1 MAMRRLLGDRG
12 MVEAD
17 RSARRWTLPACV
29 ILAIMLRL
37 LAMLIFPV
45 APISDYAW
53 YLDRARDIAA
63 GLGYVERGVPT
74 AYWPVG
80 YPAILAAAIA
90 LTGSDHVAP
99 LALNLAFAATTG
111 WGMIMLGRQ
120 LAMPRPA
127 IIAAL
132 LIWAVYPNSIF
143 YAPQLASEGPYVP
156 LLIWATYFLLART
169 PGAAAIAGGLLGLAT
184 LIKAQTYLYPIMLL
198 VLLGVA
204 KPRPGWR
211 LVALKSVL
219 LYAALFAVV
228 APWTLRNHQRL
239 GEWVLVSTNG
249 GPTLLNGNNALANG
263 GYVDEADEPGI
274 LEIYDRTGIRAA
286 DRLRRQVDYDR
297 RTKAL
302 GWQWIRE
309 NPAAFAML
317 MPRKLFELWG
327 TDGEAA
333 WAYERHHADARTP
346 ILIMRI
352 VDQLLYMAIVLLA
365 LRRLWTIGRN
375 GLRDRAL
382 PAEATLFAFP
392 LFITAIALLFSG
404 QARFHAPA
412 MPLLIMAASMA
423 WATRRRGRRSS
434 SA

>member
-1 MAMRRLLGDRG
+1 MATRRLLGDRG
-12 MVEAD
+12 MIEAD
-17 RSARRWTLPACV
+17 RSARRWAMPACI
-29 ILAIMLRL
+29 ILAVMLRL

-63 GLGYVERGVPT
+63 GLGYVERGIPT

-90 LTGSDHVAP
+90 MTGSDHAAP
-99 LALNLAFAATTG
+99 LALNLAFAAMTG
-111 WGMIMLGRQ
+111 WGMIALGRR

-127 IIAAL
+127 IMAAL

-143 YAPQLASEGPYVP
+143 YAPQFASEGPYVP
-156 LLIWATYFLLART
+156 LLVWATYFLLAPT
-169 PGAAAIAGGLLGLAT
+169 PGGAAIAGGLLGLAT
-184 LIKAQTYLYPIMLL
+184 LIKAQTYLYPIVLL
-198 VLLGVA
+198 AVLGVA

-228 APWTLRNHQRL
+228 APWTLRNHQRF

-263 GYVDEADEPGI
+263 GYVDEAHEPGI
-274 LEIYDRTGIRAA
+274 LKIYDRTGIKAA
-286 DRLRRQVDYDR
+286 DRVRRQVEYDR
-297 RTKAL
+297 RAKAL

-309 NPAAFAML
+309 NPAAFAAL

-333 WAYERHHADARTP
+333 WAYERHYPYAGTP
-346 ILIMRI
+346 ILIMRV
-352 VDQLLYMAIVLLA
+352 VDQLLYMAIVLLG
-365 LRRLWTIGRN
+365 LRRLWTIGRS

-382 PAEATLFAFP
+382 PAEATLFALP

-404 QARFHAPA
+404 QARFHLPA
-412 MPLLIMAASMA
+412 MPFVIMAASMA
-423 WATRRRGRRSS
+423 LVTRRRSRRRSG
-434 SA
+434 A